1 MSVSIP
7 ISIGELWDKYSILLI
22 KREKIINKEK
32 QNIVKH
38 EIELLDSLMN
48 NYSYTDNKFFIN
60 LKSVNEKLWEIEDKI
75 RIKEKNHSFDL
86 EFIELARSVYFTNDK
101 RAEIKNAINKTY
113 NSNICEV
120 KEYANYSN

>member
-22 KREKIINKEK
+22 KREKIKNKEK

-75 RIKEKNHSFDL
+75 RIKEKNNSFDS
-86 EFIELARSVYFTNDK
+86 EFVDLARSVYFTNDK
-101 RAEIKNAINKTY
+101 RGEIKNAINKTY

-120 KEYANYSN
+120 KEYANYNN

>member
-22 KREKIINKEK
+22 KREKIKNKEK

-86 EFIELARSVYFTNDK
+86 EFVDLARSVYFTNDK

-120 KEYANYSN
+120 KEYANYNN